1 MRLDQI
7 AQANNI
13 ATRAIEAID
22 RSGCAPDG
30 KSVPDLP
37 AGVDVVSAAFA
48 TEIGNENDPLQLQTG
63 GYVWY
68 DVAEITP
75 SRERKLDEVKDRV
88 EARWREDEI
97 VKRLNA
103 KTTDIVDKLKSG
115 TSLADVA
122 TADDLKVDTKWG
134 LKRQGTEILPAR
146 VISQI
151 FRTAKDTVGS
161 SEGQNATDR
170 FIFRVTDIKVPT
182 FDANSAAAKAIADQ
196 LKGAY
201 NEELLSQY
209 VTRLE
214 NDLGTTI
221 NQAGVAQ
228 AVGRTPNSQN

>member
-1 MRLDQI
+1 V
-7 AQANNI
+7 A
-13 ATRAIEAID
+13 
-22 RSGCAPDG
+22 
-30 KSVPDLP
+30 DLP
-37 AGVDVVSAAFA
+37 TGVDVVNSAFN
-48 TEIGNENDPLQLQTG
+48 TEIGNENDPLAFPG
-63 GYVWY
+63 GGFVWY
-68 DVAEITP
+68 DVANITP

-88 EARWREDEI
+88 EARWREDEV

-103 KTTDIVDKLKSG
+103 KTTGIIDKLKSG
-115 TSLADVA
+115 TSLADIA
-122 TADDLKVDTKWG
+122 AADDLKVDTKWG
-134 LKRQGTEILPAR
+134 LKRQGTDILPAR

-151 FRTAKDTVGS
+151 FRTAKDAIGS

-182 FDANSAAAKAIADQ
+182 FDAGSAAAKAIADQ